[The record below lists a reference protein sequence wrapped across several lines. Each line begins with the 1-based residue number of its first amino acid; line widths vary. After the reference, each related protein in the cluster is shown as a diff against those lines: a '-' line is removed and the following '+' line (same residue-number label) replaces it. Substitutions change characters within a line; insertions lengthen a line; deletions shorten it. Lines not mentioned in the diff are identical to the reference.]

1 MSQSPTKN
9 VNYTIFT
16 GITLIVILIMR
27 TRNTKRN
34 NPDASISYIGLGSF
48 IDDCM
53 VAQNLHYYNTE
64 ELPQIVAE

>member
-1 MSQSPTKN
+1 
-9 VNYTIFT
+9 
-16 GITLIVILIMR
+16 MR
-27 TRNTKRN
+27 TQNTKRN